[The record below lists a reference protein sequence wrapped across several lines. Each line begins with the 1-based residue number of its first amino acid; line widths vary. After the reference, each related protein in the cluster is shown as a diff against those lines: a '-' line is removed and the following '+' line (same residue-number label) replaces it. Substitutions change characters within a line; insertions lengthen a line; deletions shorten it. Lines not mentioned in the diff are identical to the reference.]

1 MWVCAILL
9 LSTIWDDLASIALL
23 PPELREVSGMGVMK
37 IFDELPI
44 GYANFLDSASSLRA
58 FQWLTI
64 IVLFLGIIGWRT
76 RVMIPLSAICAF
88 VFNGILRDY
97 TFFWHQN
104 LIPIYVLI
112 VLSLTPCGDG
122 WSVDRLRKVALGQP
136 VPDAGKTS
144 PLYGWARYAC
154 WVAIALPYAAAGMS
168 KIRSAG
174 LLWVSATNMR
184 NMLYEQSL
192 YPRAGN
198 WSISLSL
205 GSAPDIVFVLLG
217 IAGSFGEI
225 VMISLLFSRVA
236 RRIYPAIMIFM
247 HIGIIFLMNIVF
259 LDLILIL
266 LVFYDFTNVR
276 KKIGTWLRAKN
287 QLQLLYDGNCPL
299 CRRTV
304 RILTCLDLFRR
315 LEFHDF
321 RRLDIDAYTDRHN
334 LNLRPE
340 DLEKQMY
347 AISHGR
353 AYGGFSGYRVIALAL
368 PVFWPI
374 APFLFLPGAT
384 ALGKG
389 VYQFVARNRLR
400 LVSCD
405 SMCPTEGA
413 EAGIV
418 KLATPSAIPC
428 YNFYFGLALAGLI
441 AFMGSI
447 WVQRIEYYPFTAMP
461 MFTGVRNS
469 VVTYF
474 KTIGHYESGKIS
486 PIYLEDTIG
495 AMSINSRYEPLF
507 YLCLSAESRDLDT
520 CKKTLAVLGSVY
532 NNRTRPGEKL
542 SRYEIQRWKWDFGSN
557 PKDPNHG
564 KLDARFVV
572 DIPSDGSFKKNSAQA
587 QHQVMTGNP

>member
-1 MWVCAILL
+1 MILLPTFSLRKVAPVSQDGRSVLINNRIGLLVVLCLVSAGLWLLFAKVAVPSIIGTIYRGESFSILNAAIKGQAEFPLEYYLQKWDRMTMIILWSGLAFWLLAIIASSPAFFRWFVGEATPGTLGAIRMWVCAILL

-122 WSVDRLRKVALGQP
+122 WSVDRLPKVALGQP

-287 QLQLLYDGNCPL
+287 QLQLSLEASRPFFPVVCHGPL
-299 CRRTV
+299 
-304 RILTCLDLFRR
+304 
-315 LEFHDF
+315 
-321 RRLDIDAYTDRHN
+321 RHV
-334 LNLRPE
+334 
-340 DLEKQMY
+340 
-347 AISHGR
+347 SH
-353 AYGGFSGYRVIALAL
+353 
-368 PVFWPI
+368 
-374 APFLFLPGAT
+374 
-384 ALGKG
+384 
-389 VYQFVARNRLR
+389 
-400 LVSCD
+400 
-405 SMCPTEGA
+405 
-413 EAGIV
+413 
-418 KLATPSAIPC
+418 
-428 YNFYFGLALAGLI
+428 
-441 AFMGSI
+441 
-447 WVQRIEYYPFTAMP
+447 
-461 MFTGVRNS
+461 
-469 VVTYF
+469 
-474 KTIGHYESGKIS
+474 
-486 PIYLEDTIG
+486 
-495 AMSINSRYEPLF
+495 EPLD
-507 YLCLSAESRDLDT
+507 E
-520 CKKTLAVLGSVY
+520 
-532 NNRTRPGEKL
+532 
-542 SRYEIQRWKWDFGSN
+542 
-557 PKDPNHG
+557 
-564 KLDARFVV
+564 
-572 DIPSDGSFKKNSAQA
+572 
-587 QHQVMTGNP
+587 